1 MEAARWPQTLGRS
14 LRVAVNVS
22 SPQFQDGGLVE
33 KVKEALEK
41 SCLPPE
47 YLELEITESLLMAE
61 SSNLMG
67 LFQQL
72 LDLGVKLSLDDFG
85 TGYSS
90 LSYLKRFPIHT
101 LKIDQSFIRELHT
114 DQNDQSLVTA
124 IVAMAHGLNIEV
136 VAEGVECDEQ
146 LEFLRQREVD
156 IVQGFLLSKP
166 LSADNFRDYLAQQ
179 REVPVDASVE
189 LV

>member
-1 MEAARWPQTLGRS
+1 MEAARWPQTLGRP

-33 KVKEALEK
+33 KVKESLEK

-101 LKIDQSFIRELHT
+101 LKIDQSFIRA
-114 DQNDQSLVTA
+114 TA
-124 IVAMAHGLNIEV
+124 YRPE
-136 VAEGVECDEQ
+136 
-146 LEFLRQREVD
+146 
-156 IVQGFLLSKP
+156 
-166 LSADNFRDYLAQQ
+166 
-179 REVPVDASVE
+179 
-189 LV
+189 